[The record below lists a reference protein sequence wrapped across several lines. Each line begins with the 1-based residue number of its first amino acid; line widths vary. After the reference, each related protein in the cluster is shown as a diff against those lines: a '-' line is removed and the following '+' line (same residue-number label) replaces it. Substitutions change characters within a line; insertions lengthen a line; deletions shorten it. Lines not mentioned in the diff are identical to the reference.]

1 MRARVTRE
9 ETRSKV
15 TRPGFGGAMVGECG
29 SCGNWD
35 EAIGSEVRREI
46 GTTLESRSR
55 RDEEIKRQGGLVL
68 RRCILDD

>member
-1 MRARVTRE
+1 MRARVTCE

-46 GTTLESRSR
+46 GTTESRSR